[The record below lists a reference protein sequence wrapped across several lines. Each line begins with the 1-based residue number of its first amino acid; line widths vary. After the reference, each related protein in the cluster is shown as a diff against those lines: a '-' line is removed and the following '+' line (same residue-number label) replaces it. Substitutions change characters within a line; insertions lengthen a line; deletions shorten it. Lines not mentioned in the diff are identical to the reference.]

1 MAYTMS
7 GQWAGPLEETSG
19 NSRPFAARRDTS
31 GSHERGQSA
40 NRDSNFSRRAPSGD
54 AWNVMSDTEG
64 TKQRRQSLKAANAG
78 ASRKRSRN
86 TLREK
91 KIDKP
96 VEPVD
101 DSAWIHRD
109 KLAQIEIM
117 EMEAAGIP
125 IRQSRQSTSSAA
137 GAERRSSR
145 SRSRSRKGI
154 PKDQDQE
161 EMPPDAY
168 GTAYGGDEEYGWKR
182 MSAIP
187 AADEEDHQ
195 YDPNVDYEFR
205 TPQEVAA
212 EHESKQVNRPSTSR
226 IPVSTASPVPVPAT
240 VVGRDSPLPRSR
252 QGSASGTWDEM
263 QYQRKARSGS
273 IGSQAILDDEGE
285 NTPPRP
291 GSSQMRSSDESSPK
305 KPRVPSKAT
314 PNGRKTST
322 PNSSGAQRPGS
333 SHGNKTRIASNN
345 ISNKDS
351 KDRSAPNGHRSRPST
366 SHAYNPEGD
375 PPWISS
381 MYKPDPRLPP
391 DQQMLPTHAKRMM
404 QEQWERE
411 GKSGTTYD
419 RDLRLITDEP
429 LPSPVE
435 KSKPNL
441 PPPLNLNN
449 TRFESSKT
457 PSPSRTPKLEV
468 PSARSPT
475 SPNTMNMN
483 AWPLTPDGDRKSEPP
498 SPRPGTSGGYKI
510 TPTIQA
516 PPQIERPQPN
526 PALQSPVQRMPDL
539 DEKAEAQSKKGGCA
553 CCVVM

>member
-1 MAYTMS
+1 MAYTANGWS
-7 GQWAGPLEETSG
+7 QPLDETNG
-19 NSRPFAARRDTS
+19 NVRPYGSRRDTS
-31 GSHERGQSA
+31 GSHERGQSG
-40 NRDSNFSRRAPSGD
+40 NRDSNMSRRGTSD
-54 AWNVMSDTEG
+54 AWNIMSDSEG
-64 TKQRRQSLKAANAG
+64 TKQRRQSLKASNAAG

-96 VEPVD
+96 VEVVD

-125 IRQSRQSTSSAA
+125 VRQSRRSVSTGA

-145 SRSRSRKGI
+145 SQSRSRKAV
-154 PKDQDQE
+154 PKDEDQE

-168 GTAYGGDEEYGWKR
+168 GNAYGGDEEYERKR

-187 AADEEDHQ
+187 AADEEEH
-195 YDPNVDYEFR
+195 YDPTVDYELR
-205 TPQEVAA
+205 TPEEVAA
-212 EHESKQVNRPSTSR
+212 AYDSRHTIRPSTSR
-226 IPVSTASPVPVPAT
+226 IPVSKASPVPVPSN

-273 IGSQAILDDEGE
+273 IGSQAILDDGDGV

-291 GSSQMRSSDESSPK
+291 GSSQLRYSDENSPPK
-305 KPRVPSKAT
+305 SRVPKVGPS
-314 PNGRKTST
+314 GRSKTSV
-322 PNSSGAQRPGS
+322 SSSNATQRPGS
-333 SHGNKTRIASNN
+333 SHGNKARQASNN
-345 ISNKDS
+345 T
-351 KDRSAPNGHRSRPST
+351 KDRTTSNGHKSRPST

-419 RDLRLITDEP
+419 RDLRLVSDEP
-429 LPSPVE
+429 LPSPYE
-435 KSKPNL
+435 RNKSPA

-449 TRFESSKT
+449 THFDPPTKA

-468 PSARSPT
+468 PSKSPT
-475 SPNTMNMN
+475 SPNTTNMN
-483 AWPLTPDGDRKSEPP
+483 AWPLTPESEKRSEAA

-510 TPTIQA
+510 TPTIQS
-516 PPQIERPQPN
+516 PPHIERPQPS
-526 PALQSPVQRMPDL
+526 PAATEKILVERMPDL
-539 DEKAEAQSKKGGCA
+539 DEKAEAQPKKGC
-553 CCVVM
+553 CCVMM

>member
-1 MAYTMS
+1 MAYTAS
-7 GQWAGPLEETSG
+7 GQWSMPLEETSS
-19 NSRPFAARRDTS
+19 NVRPMGSRRDTS
-31 GSHERGQSA
+31 GSHERGQSG
-40 NRDSNFSRRAPSGD
+40 NRDSNFSRRGPSD
-54 AWNVMSDTEG
+54 AWNIMSDSEG
-64 TKQRRQSLKAANAG
+64 TKQRRQSLKATNAG

-125 IRQSRQSTSSAA
+125 VRQSRRSSNTGA

-145 SRSRSRKGI
+145 SQSRSRKGV
-154 PKDQDQE
+154 PKDEEQE
-161 EMPPDAY
+161 EMPSDAY
-168 GTAYGGDEEYGWKR
+168 GNAYGAHEEYDRKR

-187 AADEEDHQ
+187 AADEEEH

-212 EHESKQVNRPSTSR
+212 DYDLRHTIRPSTSR
-226 IPVSTASPVPVPAT
+226 IPVSKASPVPVPST
-240 VVGRDSPLPRSR
+240 VVDRDSPLPRSR
-252 QGSASGTWDEM
+252 HGSGAGTWDEM

-273 IGSQAILDDEGE
+273 IGSQAMLDNEDGVK
-285 NTPPRP
+285 TPPRP
-291 GSSQMRSSDESSPK
+291 GSSHMRSSAENSPPK
-305 KPRVPSKAT
+305 SRLPRVGT
-314 PNGRKTST
+314 NGS
-322 PNSSGAQRPGS
+322 QRPGS
-333 SHGNKTRIASNN
+333 SHGNKARTASSTTKDRVASN
-345 ISNKDS
+345 
-351 KDRSAPNGHRSRPST
+351 GHKSRPST

-411 GKSGTTYD
+411 GISGTTYD
-419 RDLRLITDEP
+419 RDLRLVSDEP
-429 LPSPVE
+429 LPSPTE
-435 KSKPNL
+435 RNKSPV

-449 TRFESSKT
+449 TRFEPQKA

-468 PSARSPT
+468 PSKSPT
-475 SPNTMNMN
+475 SPNSTNMN
-483 AWPLTPDGDRKSEPP
+483 AWPLTPESERRSDPT
-498 SPRPGTSGGYKI
+498 SPRPGTSGGLKL
-510 TPTIQA
+510 TPTIQS
-516 PPQIERPQPN
+516 PPQIQRPENSPAREKIPVERI
-526 PALQSPVQRMPDL
+526 PDL
-539 DEKAEAQSKKGGCA
+539 DEKQEAQPKKGC
-553 CCVVM
+553 CCVMM